1 MFNFNILGFSIA
13 TVLFSQGL
21 YASSMVDL
29 TDDELSKVQGQALMS
44 LSYISPVDTKNLEST
59 RTGSTKD
66 IGFYKLGME
75 AEIEL
80 NANIKKLQLGCG
92 GVNGI
97 GDCDI
102 DIDNL
107 SLSGLGNS
115 ASSNTGNAADRNA
128 RVGSSAVLTN
138 PFIPFAI
145 KNPDSASTRQ
155 IVGINLS
162 SEKATGLL
170 TFGTENLKDASNN
183 GIPNG
188 INSLSGYM
196 KIAPATG
203 STKTQETP
211 FTQSLTGKVNID
223 GCFNCPRTFVTS
235 NSTIK
240 IPSMPVNFTTKEA
253 ILNGSRLTSVNVK
266 ALADVPT
273 ISLTEN
279 SGNMKAVVPGRF
291 WVGYILPF
299 NNFTISDMRVNMQI
313 SGLKTDIALNQSL
326 GLIHSL
332 PLNNPVSLSLQKSKL
347 FWPKEQAVAEQGWWL
362 AVNDPVQLGTLN
374 ASENYAVDINPIL
387 PNVATYLSD
396 WFDVN
401 PLHVDFGSAVSA
413 LFTSKL
419 VSNVGPVEL
428 GTLPALPLPLNNIP
442 LGASQ
447 NVISNCYGGLKF
459 C

>member
-1 MFNFNILGFSIA
+1 MNKSLVSILITA
-13 TVLFSQGL
+13 TLGLSQS
-21 YASSMVDL
+21 YAMTALNDE
-29 TDDELSKVQGQALMS
+29 ELSEVEGQALM
-44 LSYISPVDTKNLEST
+44 NLEYT
-59 RTGSTKD
+59 AGSNGTD
-66 IGFYKLGME
+66 SLGQSYTQSDLGFYKLGLS

-92 GVNGI
+92 GSNNTIRAG
-97 GDCDI
+97 CDI

-107 SLSGLGNS
+107 SLSGLPEAGKERPETS
-115 ASSNTGNAADRNA
+115 AK
-128 RVGSSAVLTN
+128 LTN
-138 PFIPFAI
+138 PFIEFAI
-145 KNPDSASTRQ
+145 KNPTSAATREVMGFRVSAEK
-155 IVGINLS
+155 IV
-162 SEKATGLL
+162 GLL
-170 TFGTENLKDASNN
+170 TAGTND
-183 GIPNG
+183 GTQNG
-188 INSLSGYM
+188 INTLSGYM

-211 FTQSLTGKVNID
+211 FTQSLTGKVNIA
-223 GCFNCPRTFVTS
+223 GCLNCPREFVTS

-253 ILNGSRLTSVNVK
+253 ILNGSRLTSVNVN

-273 ISLTEN
+273 IILTEN
-279 SGNMKAVVPGRF
+279 SGNMKAVVPGTT
-291 WVGYILPF
+291 WVTIIPLS
-299 NNFTISDMRVNMQI
+299 NFTISDMRVNMQI

-347 FWPKEQAVAEQGWWL
+347 FWPKEQAVADPGWWL

-387 PNVATYLSD
+387 PDVATYLSD
-396 WFDVN
+396 WFDDH
-401 PLHVDFGSAVSA
+401 PLYVDFGSAVSA

>member
-1 MFNFNILGFSIA
+1 MNKSLISILITATLGFSQ
-13 TVLFSQGL
+13 S
-21 YASSMVDL
+21 YAMTALNDE
-29 TDDELSKVQGQALMS
+29 ELSEVEGQALM
-44 LSYISPVDTKNLEST
+44 NLEYT
-59 RTGSTKD
+59 AGSNGTD
-66 IGFYKLGME
+66 SLGQSYTQSNLGFYKLGLS

-92 GVNGI
+92 GSNNSIRAG
-97 GDCDI
+97 CDI

-107 SLSGLGNS
+107 SLSGIPEAGQERPETS
-115 ASSNTGNAADRNA
+115 AK
-128 RVGSSAVLTN
+128 LTN
-138 PFIPFAI
+138 PFIEFAI
-145 KNPDSASTRQ
+145 KNPTSAATREVMGFRVSAEK
-155 IVGINLS
+155 IV
-162 SEKATGLL
+162 GLL
-170 TFGTENLKDASNN
+170 TAGTND
-183 GIPNG
+183 GTQNG
-188 INSLSGYM
+188 INTLSGYM

-253 ILNGSRLTSVNVK
+253 ILNGSRLTSVNVN

-273 ISLTEN
+273 IILTEN
-279 SGNMKAVVPGRF
+279 SGNMKAVVPGTT
-291 WVGYILPF
+291 WVTIIPLS
-299 NNFTISDMRVNMQI
+299 NFTISDMRVNMQI

-347 FWPKEQAVAEQGWWL
+347 FWPKEQAVADPGWWL

-387 PNVATYLSD
+387 PDVATYLSD
-396 WFDVN
+396 WFDDH
-401 PLHVDFGSAVSA
+401 PLYVDFGSAVSA

-419 VSNVGPVEL
+419 VSNVGEVNL
-428 GTLPALPLPLNNIP
+428 GSLPALPLPLNNIP

>member
-1 MFNFNILGFSIA
+1 MTRNNKMNKSLISILITA
-13 TVLFSQGL
+13 TLGLSQS
-21 YASSMVDL
+21 YAMTAL
-29 TDDELSKVQGQALMS
+29 NDEELAEVEGQALM
-44 LSYISPVDTKNLEST
+44 NLEYT
-59 RTGSTKD
+59 AGSNGTD
-66 IGFYKLGME
+66 SLGQSYTQSDLGFYKLGLS

-92 GVNGI
+92 GSNNTIKAG
-97 GDCDI
+97 CDI

-107 SLSGLGNS
+107 SLSGLPEAGKERPETS
-115 ASSNTGNAADRNA
+115 AK
-128 RVGSSAVLTN
+128 LTN
-138 PFIPFAI
+138 PFIEFAI
-145 KNPDSASTRQ
+145 KNPTSAATREVMGFRVSAEK
-155 IVGINLS
+155 IV
-162 SEKATGLL
+162 GLL
-170 TFGTENLKDASNN
+170 TAGTND
-183 GIPNG
+183 GTQNG
-188 INSLSGYM
+188 INTLSGYM

-211 FTQSLTGKVNID
+211 FTQSLTGKVNIA
-223 GCFNCPRTFVTS
+223 GCLNCPREFVTS

-253 ILNGSRLTSVNVK
+253 ILNGSRLTSVNVN

-273 ISLTEN
+273 IILTEN
-279 SGNMKAVVPGRF
+279 SGNMKAVVPGTT
-291 WVGYILPF
+291 WVTIIPLS
-299 NNFTISDMRVNMQI
+299 NFTINDMRVNMQI

-347 FWPKEQAVAEQGWWL
+347 FWPKEQAVADPGWWL

-387 PNVATYLSD
+387 PDVATYLSD
-396 WFDVN
+396 WFDDH
-401 PLHVDFGSAVSA
+401 PLYVDFGSAVSA

-419 VSNVGPVEL
+419 VSNVGEVNL
-428 GTLPALPLPLNNIP
+428 GSLPALPLPLNNIP

>member
-1 MFNFNILGFSIA
+1 M
-13 TVLFSQGL
+13 GL
-21 YASSMVDL
+21 S
-29 TDDELSKVQGQALMS
+29 
-44 LSYISPVDTKNLEST
+44 
-59 RTGSTKD
+59 
-66 IGFYKLGME
+66 

-92 GVNGI
+92 GSNNSIRAG
-97 GDCDI
+97 CDI

-107 SLSGLGNS
+107 SLSGIPEAGQERPETS
-115 ASSNTGNAADRNA
+115 AK
-128 RVGSSAVLTN
+128 LTN
-138 PFIPFAI
+138 PFIEFAI
-145 KNPDSASTRQ
+145 KNPTSAATREVMGFRVSAEK
-155 IVGINLS
+155 IV
-162 SEKATGLL
+162 GLL
-170 TFGTENLKDASNN
+170 TAGTND
-183 GIPNG
+183 GTQNG
-188 INSLSGYM
+188 INTLSGYM

-279 SGNMKAVVPGRF
+279 SGNMKAVVEGTT
-291 WVGYILPF
+291 WVAFIPL

-396 WFDVN
+396 WFDDN

>member
-1 MFNFNILGFSIA
+1 MNKSLVSILITATLGFSQ
-13 TVLFSQGL
+13 S
-21 YASSMVDL
+21 YAMTALNDE
-29 TDDELSKVQGQALMS
+29 ELSEVEGQALM
-44 LSYISPVDTKNLEST
+44 NLEYT
-59 RTGSTKD
+59 AGSNGTD
-66 IGFYKLGME
+66 SLGQSYTQSNLGFYKLGLS

-92 GVNGI
+92 GSNNTIRAG
-97 GDCDI
+97 CDI

-107 SLSGLGNS
+107 SLSGLPEVGKERPETS
-115 ASSNTGNAADRNA
+115 AK
-128 RVGSSAVLTN
+128 LTN
-138 PFIPFAI
+138 PFIEFAI
-145 KNPDSASTRQ
+145 KNPTSAATREVMGFRVSAEK
-155 IVGINLS
+155 IV
-162 SEKATGLL
+162 GLL
-170 TFGTENLKDASNN
+170 TAGTND
-183 GIPNG
+183 GTQNG
-188 INSLSGYM
+188 INTLSGYM

-211 FTQSLTGKVNID
+211 FTQSLTGKVNIA
-223 GCFNCPRTFVTS
+223 GCLNCPREFVTS

-253 ILNGSRLTSVNVK
+253 ILNGSRLTSVNVN

-273 ISLTEN
+273 IFLTEN
-279 SGNMKAVVPGRF
+279 SGNMKAVVPGTT
-291 WVGYILPF
+291 WVTIIPLS
-299 NNFTISDMRVNMQI
+299 NFTISDMRVNMQI

-347 FWPKEQAVAEQGWWL
+347 FWPKEQAVADPGWWL

-387 PNVATYLSD
+387 PDVATYLSD

-419 VSNVGPVEL
+419 VSNVGEVNL
-428 GTLPALPLPLNNIP
+428 GSLPALPLPLNNIP

>member
-1 MFNFNILGFSIA
+1 MNKSLISILITATLGFSQ
-13 TVLFSQGL
+13 S
-21 YASSMVDL
+21 YAMTALNDE
-29 TDDELSKVQGQALMS
+29 ELSEVEGQALM
-44 LSYISPVDTKNLEST
+44 NLEYT
-59 RTGSTKD
+59 AGSNGTD
-66 IGFYKLGME
+66 SLGQSYTQSDLGFYKLGLS

-92 GVNGI
+92 GSNNTIRAG
-97 GDCDI
+97 CDI

-107 SLSGLGNS
+107 SLSGIPEAGQERPETS
-115 ASSNTGNAADRNA
+115 AK
-128 RVGSSAVLTN
+128 LTN
-138 PFIPFAI
+138 PFIEFAI
-145 KNPDSASTRQ
+145 KNPTSAATREVMGFRVSAEK
-155 IVGINLS
+155 IV
-162 SEKATGLL
+162 GLL
-170 TFGTENLKDASNN
+170 TAGTND
-183 GIPNG
+183 GTQNG
-188 INSLSGYM
+188 INTLSGYM

-211 FTQSLTGKVNID
+211 FTQSLTGKVNIA
-223 GCFNCPRTFVTS
+223 GCLNCPREFVTS

-253 ILNGSRLTSVNVK
+253 ILNGSRLTSVNVN

-273 ISLTEN
+273 IILTEN
-279 SGNMKAVVPGRF
+279 SGNMKAVVPGTT
-291 WVGYILPF
+291 WVTIIPLS
-299 NNFTISDMRVNMQI
+299 NFTISDMRVNMQI

-347 FWPKEQAVAEQGWWL
+347 FWPKEQAVADPGWWL

-387 PNVATYLSD
+387 PDVADYLSQ
-396 WFDVN
+396 WFDDN
-401 PLHVDFGSAVSA
+401 PLYIDAGQAIGAV
-413 LFTSKL
+413 FTSKL
-419 VSNVGPVEL
+419 VSNVGEVNL
-428 GTLPALPLPLNNIP
+428 GSLPALPLPLNNIP

>member
-1 MFNFNILGFSIA
+1 MNKSLISILITATLGFSQ
-13 TVLFSQGL
+13 S
-21 YASSMVDL
+21 YAMTALNDE
-29 TDDELSKVQGQALMS
+29 ELSEVEGQALM
-44 LSYISPVDTKNLEST
+44 NLEYT
-59 RTGSTKD
+59 AGSNGTD
-66 IGFYKLGME
+66 SLGQSYTQSNLGFYKLGLS

-92 GVNGI
+92 GSNNSIRAG
-97 GDCDI
+97 CDI

-107 SLSGLGNS
+107 SLSGIPEAGQERPETS
-115 ASSNTGNAADRNA
+115 AK
-128 RVGSSAVLTN
+128 LTN
-138 PFIPFAI
+138 PFIEFAI
-145 KNPDSASTRQ
+145 KNPTSAATREVMGFRVSAEK
-155 IVGINLS
+155 IV
-162 SEKATGLL
+162 GLL
-170 TFGTENLKDASNN
+170 TAGTND
-183 GIPNG
+183 GTQNG
-188 INSLSGYM
+188 INTLSGYM

-211 FTQSLTGKVNID
+211 FTQSLTGKVNIA
-223 GCFNCPRTFVTS
+223 GCLNCPREFVTS

-253 ILNGSRLTSVNVK
+253 ILNGSRLTSVNVN

-273 ISLTEN
+273 IILTEN
-279 SGNMKAVVPGRF
+279 SGNMKAVVPGTT
-291 WVGYILPF
+291 WVTIIPLS
-299 NNFTISDMRVNMQI
+299 NFTISDMRVNMQI

-347 FWPKEQAVAEQGWWL
+347 FWPKEQAVADPGWWL

-396 WFDVN
+396 WFDDH
-401 PLHVDFGSAVSA
+401 PLYVDFGSAVSA

-419 VSNVGPVEL
+419 VSNVGEVNL
-428 GTLPALPLPLNNIP
+428 GSLPALPLPLNNIP

>member
-1 MFNFNILGFSIA
+1 MNKSLISILITA
-13 TVLFSQGL
+13 TLGL
-21 YASSMVDL
+21 SHSYAMTALNDE
-29 TDDELSKVQGQALMS
+29 ELSEVEGQALM
-44 LSYISPVDTKNLEST
+44 NLEYT
-59 RTGSTKD
+59 AGSNGTD
-66 IGFYKLGME
+66 SLGQSYTQSDLGFYKLGLS

-92 GVNGI
+92 GSNNTIRAG
-97 GDCDI
+97 CDI

-107 SLSGLGNS
+107 SLSGLPEAGKERPETS
-115 ASSNTGNAADRNA
+115 AK
-128 RVGSSAVLTN
+128 LTN
-138 PFIPFAI
+138 PFIEFAI
-145 KNPDSASTRQ
+145 KNPTSAATREVMGFRVSAEK
-155 IVGINLS
+155 IV
-162 SEKATGLL
+162 GLL
-170 TFGTENLKDASNN
+170 TAGTND
-183 GIPNG
+183 GTQNG
-188 INSLSGYM
+188 INTLSGYM

-211 FTQSLTGKVNID
+211 FTQSLTGKVNIA
-223 GCFNCPRTFVTS
+223 GCLNCPREFVTS

-253 ILNGSRLTSVNVK
+253 ILNGSRLTSVNVN

-273 ISLTEN
+273 IILTEN
-279 SGNMKAVVPGRF
+279 SGNMKAVVPGTT
-291 WVGYILPF
+291 WVTIIPLS
-299 NNFTISDMRVNMQI
+299 NFTISDMRVNMQI

-347 FWPKEQAVAEQGWWL
+347 FWPKEQAVADPGWWL

-387 PNVATYLSD
+387 PDVATYLSD
-396 WFDVN
+396 WFDDH
-401 PLHVDFGSAVSA
+401 PLYVDFGSAVSA

-419 VSNVGPVEL
+419 VSNVGEVNL
-428 GTLPALPLPLNNIP
+428 GSLPALPLPLNNIP

>member
-1 MFNFNILGFSIA
+1 MNKSLILILITATLGFSQ
-13 TVLFSQGL
+13 S
-21 YASSMVDL
+21 YAMTAL
-29 TDDELSKVQGQALMS
+29 NDDELAEVEGQALM
-44 LSYISPVDTKNLEST
+44 NLEYT
-59 RTGSTKD
+59 AGSNGTD
-66 IGFYKLGME
+66 SLGQSYTQSNLGFYKLGLS
-75 AEIEL
+75 AEIEM

-92 GVNGI
+92 GSNNSIRAG
-97 GDCDI
+97 CDI

-107 SLSGLGNS
+107 SLSGIPEAGQERPETS
-115 ASSNTGNAADRNA
+115 AK
-128 RVGSSAVLTN
+128 LTN
-138 PFIPFAI
+138 PFIEFAI
-145 KNPDSASTRQ
+145 KNPTSAATREVMGFRVSAEK
-155 IVGINLS
+155 IV
-162 SEKATGLL
+162 GLL
-170 TFGTENLKDASNN
+170 TAGTND
-183 GIPNG
+183 GTPNG
-188 INSLSGYM
+188 INTLSGYM

-279 SGNMKAVVPGRF
+279 SGNMKAVVQGTT
-291 WVGYILPF
+291 WVAFIPL

-428 GTLPALPLPLNNIP
+428 GRLPALPLPLNNIP

>member
-1 MFNFNILGFSIA
+1 MNKSLISILITATLGFSQ
-13 TVLFSQGL
+13 S
-21 YASSMVDL
+21 YAMTALNDE
-29 TDDELSKVQGQALMS
+29 ELSEVEGQALM
-44 LSYISPVDTKNLEST
+44 NLEYT
-59 RTGSTKD
+59 AGSNGTD
-66 IGFYKLGME
+66 SLGQSYTQSDLGFYKMGLS

-92 GVNGI
+92 GSNNSIRAG
-97 GDCDI
+97 CDI

-107 SLSGLGNS
+107 SLSGIPEAGQERPETS
-115 ASSNTGNAADRNA
+115 AK
-128 RVGSSAVLTN
+128 LTN
-138 PFIPFAI
+138 PFIEFAI
-145 KNPDSASTRQ
+145 KNPTSAATREVMGFRVSAEK
-155 IVGINLS
+155 IV
-162 SEKATGLL
+162 GLL
-170 TFGTENLKDASNN
+170 TAGTND
-183 GIPNG
+183 GTPNG
-188 INSLSGYM
+188 INTLSGYM

-279 SGNMKAVVPGRF
+279 SGNMKAVVEGTT
-291 WVGYILPF
+291 WVAFIPL

-396 WFDVN
+396 WFDDH
-401 PLHVDFGSAVSA
+401 PLYVDFGSAVSA

>member
-1 MFNFNILGFSIA
+1 MNKSLISILITA
-13 TVLFSQGL
+13 TLGLSQS
-21 YASSMVDL
+21 YAMTALNDE
-29 TDDELSKVQGQALMS
+29 ELSEVEGQSLM
-44 LSYISPVDTKNLEST
+44 NLEFQQGTNTTDAQGKTYNQSN
-59 RTGSTKD
+59 
-66 IGFYKLGME
+66 IGFYKLALS
-75 AEIEL
+75 AELEL

-92 GVNGI
+92 GSNNSIRAG
-97 GDCDI
+97 CDI

-107 SLSGLGNS
+107 SLSGIPEAGQERPETS
-115 ASSNTGNAADRNA
+115 AK
-128 RVGSSAVLTN
+128 LTN
-138 PFIPFAI
+138 PFIEFAI
-145 KNPDSASTRQ
+145 KNPTSAATREVLGFRVSAEK
-155 IVGINLS
+155 IV
-162 SEKATGLL
+162 GLL
-170 TFGTENLKDASNN
+170 TAGTND
-183 GIPNG
+183 GTQNG
-188 INSLSGYM
+188 INTLSGYM

-211 FTQSLTGKVNID
+211 FTQSLTGKVNIA
-223 GCFNCPRTFVTS
+223 GCLNCPREFVTS

-253 ILNGSRLTSVNVK
+253 ILNGSRLTSVNVN

-273 ISLTEN
+273 IILTEN
-279 SGNMKAVVPGRF
+279 SGNMKAVVPGTT
-291 WVGYILPF
+291 WVTIIPLS
-299 NNFTISDMRVNMQI
+299 NFTISDMRVNMQI

-347 FWPKEQAVAEQGWWL
+347 FWPKEQAVADPGWWL

-387 PNVATYLSD
+387 PDVATYLSD
-396 WFDVN
+396 WFDDH
-401 PLHVDFGSAVSA
+401 PLYVDFGSAVSA

-428 GTLPALPLPLNNIP
+428 GRLPALPLPLNNIP

>member
-1 MFNFNILGFSIA
+1 MNKSLILILITATLGFSQ
-13 TVLFSQGL
+13 S
-21 YASSMVDL
+21 YAMTAL
-29 TDDELSKVQGQALMS
+29 NDDELSEVEGQALM
-44 LSYISPVDTKNLEST
+44 NLEYT
-59 RTGSTKD
+59 AGSNGTD
-66 IGFYKLGME
+66 SLGQSYTQSNLGFYKLGLS
-75 AEIEL
+75 AEIEM

-92 GVNGI
+92 GSNNSIRAG
-97 GDCDI
+97 CDI

-107 SLSGLGNS
+107 SLSGIPEAGQERPETS
-115 ASSNTGNAADRNA
+115 AK
-128 RVGSSAVLTN
+128 LTN
-138 PFIPFAI
+138 PFIEFAI
-145 KNPDSASTRQ
+145 KNPTSAATREVMGFRVSAEK
-155 IVGINLS
+155 IV
-162 SEKATGLL
+162 GLL
-170 TFGTENLKDASNN
+170 TAGTND
-183 GIPNG
+183 GTPNG
-188 INSLSGYM
+188 INTLSGYM

-279 SGNMKAVVPGRF
+279 SGNMKAVVQGTT
-291 WVGYILPF
+291 WVAFIPL

-428 GTLPALPLPLNNIP
+428 GRLPALPLPLNNIP

>member
-1 MFNFNILGFSIA
+1 MNKSLISILITA
-13 TVLFSQGL
+13 TLGLSQS
-21 YASSMVDL
+21 YAMTAL
-29 TDDELSKVQGQALMS
+29 NDEELAEVEGQALM
-44 LSYISPVDTKNLEST
+44 NLEYT
-59 RTGSTKD
+59 AGSNGTD
-66 IGFYKLGME
+66 SLGQSYTQSDLGFYKLGLS

-92 GVNGI
+92 GSNNTIKAG
-97 GDCDI
+97 CDI

-107 SLSGLGNS
+107 SLSGLPEAGKERPETS
-115 ASSNTGNAADRNA
+115 AK
-128 RVGSSAVLTN
+128 LTN
-138 PFIPFAI
+138 PFIEFAI
-145 KNPDSASTRQ
+145 KNPTSAATREVMGFRVSAEK
-155 IVGINLS
+155 IV
-162 SEKATGLL
+162 GLL
-170 TFGTENLKDASNN
+170 TAGTND
-183 GIPNG
+183 GTQNG
-188 INSLSGYM
+188 INTLSGYM

-211 FTQSLTGKVNID
+211 FTQSLTGKVNIA
-223 GCFNCPRTFVTS
+223 GCLNCPREFVTS

-253 ILNGSRLTSVNVK
+253 ILNGSRLTSVNVN

-273 ISLTEN
+273 IILTEN
-279 SGNMKAVVPGRF
+279 SGNMKAVVPGTT
-291 WVGYILPF
+291 WVTIIPLS
-299 NNFTISDMRVNMQI
+299 NFTINDMRVNMQI

-347 FWPKEQAVAEQGWWL
+347 FWPKEQAVADPGWWL

-387 PNVATYLSD
+387 PDVATYLSD
-396 WFDVN
+396 WFDDH
-401 PLHVDFGSAVSA
+401 PLYVDFGSAVSA

-419 VSNVGPVEL
+419 VSNVGEVNL
-428 GTLPALPLPLNNIP
+428 GSLPALPLPLNNIP

>member
-1 MFNFNILGFSIA
+1 MNKSLISILITATLGFSQ
-13 TVLFSQGL
+13 S
-21 YASSMVDL
+21 YAMTALNDE
-29 TDDELSKVQGQALMS
+29 ELSEVEGQALM
-44 LSYISPVDTKNLEST
+44 NLEYT
-59 RTGSTKD
+59 AGSNGTD
-66 IGFYKLGME
+66 SLGQSYTQSDLGFYKMGLS

-92 GVNGI
+92 GSNNSIRAG
-97 GDCDI
+97 CDI

-107 SLSGLGNS
+107 SLSGIPEAGQERPETS
-115 ASSNTGNAADRNA
+115 AK
-128 RVGSSAVLTN
+128 LTN
-138 PFIPFAI
+138 PFIEFAI
-145 KNPDSASTRQ
+145 KNPTSAATREVMGFRVSAEK
-155 IVGINLS
+155 IV
-162 SEKATGLL
+162 GLL
-170 TFGTENLKDASNN
+170 TAGTND
-183 GIPNG
+183 GTQNG
-188 INSLSGYM
+188 INTLSGYM

-279 SGNMKAVVPGRF
+279 SGNMKAVVEGTT
-291 WVGYILPF
+291 WVAFIPL

-362 AVNDPVQLGTLN
+362 DVNDPVQLGTLN

-396 WFDVN
+396 WFDDN